1 MRHKYDDPTL
11 SSVGFLFAV
20 MHDPSLPIEDRLEAA
35 KNLIDIGY
43 GDLSAERPPA
53 ILYQIA
59 DFRPP
64 GG

>member
-1 MRHKYDDPTL
+1 
-11 SSVGFLFAV
+11 V